1 MGKKQLRVLTI
12 LQIKQ
17 LLSDRKKGNGTLR
30 FLTTAK
36 SHAQDIRLHTEADVE
51 NVGKNPSYQRF
62 LRRVDGYLVKDKF
75 KVFKKYH
82 RFPMST
88 TATCSDILSQLNK
101 VFDGK
106 NAIRSLA
113 YSNER
118 VETDFNQYLSDT
130 NFHQNWRSRSLNAL
144 ATGFNSIL
152 VADMPVD
159 KPEPYYYFLSIE
171 AVFDIDVADDG
182 KINWVSFFSGENLL
196 TIISQEGWQVVK
208 MSQKAGGE
216 PVSIVREAENKTGKE
231 ICWFWWLTNLNGS
244 NNIIK
249 KSPFSEWISKL
260 DWLEVWS
267 TWKRMLD
274 AFGSNPVMWT
284 IQEDC
289 NYNDPKTGVFCD
301 GGYLKNRSTGQ
312 FVRGESSAIDNG
324 HSTCP
329 KCSDKRFVGPGSVME
344 IPAPDKDSD
353 MRAPFGVVPIDKSAL
368 DNAREEESRLRD
380 EIVRGVT
387 GGGSEPLNKEAI
399 NDQQVSALFEGW
411 TGVLRQIKKSFE
423 GSEEKLLE
431 VMAALRYGGD
441 VLDASINYGSEFYL
455 MTEQEALTFYVES
468 RKLGVPDYILDV
480 LLNEYYKTKFRFDA
494 KGFER
499 VKILMAV
506 EPFKHMTKADVIG
519 LSNNSALPVNQDEVA
534 LKINFGS
541 LVQRFETENGNVADF
556 GVAMTP
562 GKLGDTFSL
571 RVKTIKDTLIGYIQE
586 QKVVAQPPKP
596 EPII

>member
-1 MGKKQLRVLTI
+1 MTGVLLTI
-12 LQIKQ
+12 QQIQ
-17 LLSDRKKGNGTLR
+17 TLFRERKKSGGPLR
-30 FLTTAK
+30 FLSTAK
-36 SHAQDIRLHTEADVE
+36 AHAQDIRLHTEADVE

-62 LRRVDGYLVKDKF
+62 LKRVDGYLVKDKF

-88 TATCSDILSQLNK
+88 TATCSAILSQLNK

-106 NAIRSLA
+106 NAIRSLT

-118 VETDFNQYLSDT
+118 VETDFNTYLSDT
-130 NFHQNWRSRSLNAL
+130 NFHQNWRSRSQTAL
-144 ATGFNSIL
+144 ASGINSIL
-152 VADMPVD
+152 IVDMPRE

-171 AVFDIDVADDG
+171 NVSDIDVADDG
-182 KINWVSFFSGENLL
+182 TINWVCFFSAEYKMTLV
-196 TIISQEGWQVVK
+196 SREGWQIIK
-208 MSQKAGGE
+208 MSEKAGGE
-216 PVSIVREAENKTGKE
+216 PVSIEVEAANTTGKE

-244 NNIIK
+244 NVIIK
-249 KSPFSEWISKL
+249 KSPFTEWISKL

-289 NYNDPKTGVFCD
+289 NFNDPKTGIFCD
-301 GGYLKNRSTGQ
+301 GGYLKRRSDNQ

-324 HSTCP
+324 YSACP

-353 MRAPFGVVPIDKSAL
+353 MRSPFGVVPIDKSAL
-368 DNAREEESRLRD
+368 DNAREEEGRLRD
-380 EIVRGVT
+380 ELVKGVT
-387 GGGSEPLNKEAI
+387 GGGTEPLNKEAI

-423 GSEEKLLE
+423 HSEARLLE

-441 VLDASINYGSEFYL
+441 VLDAFIDYGNEFYL
-455 MTEQEALTFYVES
+455 MTEQEALTFYVEA

-480 LLNEYYKTKFRFDA
+480 LLNEYYKTKFRYDA

-499 VKILMAV
+499 VKILMAI
-506 EPFKHMTKADVIG
+506 EPFKHMTKNDVIG
-519 LSNNSALPVNQDEVA
+519 ISNNTALQTNQDEVV
-534 LKINFGS
+534 LKLNFGS

-556 GVAMTP
+556 GVSMKP
-562 GKLGDTFSL
+562 GKMGDVFSL
-571 RVKTIKDTLIGYIQE
+571 RVKAIKDTLIGYIQE
-586 QKVVAQPPKP
+586 AKTTAQPPTP
-596 EPII
+596 EPIQ